1 LSVNAHTDVLR
12 SRRRRRRRR
21 RRFNDGRVLI
31 L

>member
-1 LSVNAHTDVLR
+1 VNAHTDVLR